1 MLRTAKNTHWYTRNG
16 EPFYEIENK
25 SKPGEMRSPTVRDA
39 RKLGLVPSVTGIC
52 DMVAKHGLQ
61 DWKYDQYI
69 NAAVQVTEERREAGA
84 AVTDTEGKILK
95 SVYDIIVE
103 RGQFIAAAAANLGGR
118 VHDGILDCWLKDQTI
133 PQDLEIESYIMT
145 YIKWHGENVGLFHFA
160 ERPFAVANKYGGR
173 VDMAFSSTGDGL
185 VIADLKTRK
194 TKEGKKIPTY
204 ITDGY
209 QLEAYCKGVYP
220 HKRKIKLWNIIIST
234 TEPGRIEVV
243 DWTPRRSELWRG
255 FKACYELWVQE
266 HNYDP
271 RTWKPK
277 EEKKAGDLDM
287 CTGCGSHLAESG
299 GKCQP
304 CLDYQEHQSIR

>member
-52 DMVAKHGLQ
+52 DMVAKHGLA
-61 DWKYDQYI
+61 DWKHDQYI
-69 NAAVQVTEERREAGA
+69 NAAVQVAEERREAGA

-103 RGQFIAAAAANLGGR
+103 RGQHIAAEAARLGGR
-118 VHDGILDCWLKDQTI
+118 VHDAILEGYLRNIVITDPEMRTY
-133 PQDLEIESYIMT
+133 LET
-145 YIKWHGENVGLFHFA
+145 YMKWHSDMIGMIGACYFTEKS
-160 ERPFAVANKYGGR
+160 FAVRNRYGGR

-234 TEPGRIEVV
+234 TEPGRIEIV

-277 EEKKAGDLDM
+277 EEKKAGE
-287 CTGCGSHLAESG
+287 AA
-299 GKCQP
+299 
-304 CLDYQEHQSIR
+304 